1 MAWYGIL
8 GHGEPFTDTQTQS
21 SIPEMHQPDRYCI
34 AIIIIIIIIIE
45 INNYMVLAHQFN
57 ARYWILDTT
66 YPTPPFMCEE
76 GLQHKRLHK
85 SQSHTN
91 ILIWAFAQ
99 SALAVES
106 GNPFDLNLGP
116 KRPTDQAQAKA
127 SRMYW
132 LWTSKCGPL
141 IWYSGQSFD
150 VYVFVCV
157 ISSQR
162 DLWRDI
168 IRLW

>member
-57 ARYWILDTT
+57 RRYSILENTH
-66 YPTPPFMCEE
+66 PTPHSCV
-76 GLQHKRLHK
+76 KRVYSTK
-85 SQSHTN
+85 VYTRVSHTN
-91 ILIWAFAQ
+91 ILIWAFAL

-141 IWYSGQSFD
+141 IWYGGQSFN
-150 VYVFVCV
+150 VYVVVFV
-157 ISSQR
+157 ILSQR
-162 DLWRDI
+162 DLWRDV